1 MKRTVFLAPLL
12 TALALSLTAC
22 SSYGNKHGGWTP
34 IFNGQDLTGWKQHG
48 GNAKYRVEDN
58 QIVGVCVPNSPNSFL
73 CTERKFANFILEL
86 EFKVEP
92 GLNSGVQIRSQVF
105 DHETTFDNAGKII
118 KIPAN
123 RVHGYQIEI
132 DTTSRAW
139 TGGLYEEG
147 RRGWLNDF
155 KNNEPARQAF
165 KQNEWNKF
173 RIEANGN
180 SIKTFLNGIPAAN
193 HQDSEL
199 TNGFIG
205 LQVHGV
211 GKNDKPMEIRF
222 RDLRLKELP

>member
-12 TALALSLTAC
+12 AALALSLTAC

-34 IFNGQDLTGWKQHG
+34 LFNGQDLTGWKQYG

-58 QIVGVCVPNSPNSFL
+58 QIVGTCVPNSPNSFL

-118 KIPAN
+118 KIPAH

-147 RRGWLNDF
+147 RRGWLNDL

-193 HQDSEL
+193 HQDSAL